1 VGLDVSAK
9 TIGSALT
16 SNCIIVNVTSRRL
29 EGMLER
35 RGYKK
40 REVPDG
46 EGGTQSTNGDGVA
59 RKTPRP
65 EKVAVLRPHTVT
77 LSHTN

>member
-46 EGGTQSTNGDGVA
+46 EGGTIDEWRRGRTSNTA
-59 RKTPRP
+59 T
-65 EKVAVLRPHTVT
+65 
-77 LSHTN
+77 